1 MEYIA
6 AATAVSGLLYKV
18 WAAWRESEEEK
29 NENSLS
35 TLAEASLEVGSIRG
49 ADADHLLIGEVER
62 PLELSQVGGLNV
74 GEFRQGLDAH
84 RAGTFKAF
92 TCCGGRLA
100 LHIRQ

>member
-1 MEYIA
+1 MEFIA

-29 NENSLS
+29 SENSLS
-35 TLAEASLEVGSIRG
+35 TFTEAGLEVGSVG
-49 ADADHLLIGEVER
+49 SADADHLVVGEVER

-74 GEFRQGLDAH
+74 GELRQGLDAH

-100 LHIRQ
+100 LHIKE